1 MRNGFL
7 KGMLTGMAVTA
18 LLFLGVYCF
27 TGFAGRHILLS
38 GSSGI
43 DKSDGQSVN
52 LKDIVTSDEF
62 VNKCNILNS
71 YIDAYYLNKS
81 DIDAED
87 ISDGMYQGIIDSIG
101 DKYADYYNEE
111 EYTSFMEGAKGQYGG
126 IGTYVTQN
134 VKTGDIVIV
143 NPFEGAPADKAG
155 IKSGDIL
162 TEIDG
167 NSVIGLELDD
177 IVAMM
182 KGESGTSVTIG
193 IQRDGNNLTVE
204 VVREI
209 VDVPTVRFEVLE
221 DSNIGYIYISSFD
234 EVTGKQFRKAVDEL
248 EAKNV
253 DGLIIDLRNNGGG
266 LIDAVVDTLDRI
278 LPEGLIM
285 YTENNKGRDE
295 EYFSSAEESYDKPYT
310 VLINEYSASASEV
323 FAGAVQDYG
332 FGTIVGVTS
341 YGKGVVQSI
350 FSIKGVSDG
359 SAIKLTTAKYFT
371 PNGRNIDGIGITP
384 DVEVEYDEK
393 SIAEDDKSGID
404 NQMQKAIDIIKGQ

>member
-1 MRNGFL
+1 MRNGFF
-7 KGMLTGMAVTA
+7 KGMITGIIVSA
-18 LLFLGVYCF
+18 LVCLGVF
-27 TGFAGRHILLS
+27 FLTDFVDHNILMSGRGNI
-38 GSSGI
+38 GEI
-43 DKSDGQSVN
+43 DGQYVS

-62 VNKCNILNS
+62 IGKCDVLNS
-71 YIDAYYLNKS
+71 YIDAYYLNKN
-81 DIDAED
+81 DINAKD

-111 EYTSFMEGAKGQYGG
+111 EYTSFMESAKGQYGG

-167 NSVIGLELDD
+167 KSVIGLELDD

-182 KGESGTSVTIG
+182 KGEAGTSVTIG

-209 VDVPTVRFEVLE
+209 VDVPTVSFEVLE
-221 DSNIGYIYISSFD
+221 DSNVGYIYISSFD
-234 EVTGKQFRKAVDEL
+234 EVTGKQFRNAVDEL
-248 EAKNV
+248 VAKNV

-295 EYFSSAEESYDKPYT
+295 EYFSSAEESYDKPYA
-310 VLINEYSASASEV
+310 VLINEYSA
-323 FAGAVQDYG
+323 
-332 FGTIVGVTS
+332 
-341 YGKGVVQSI
+341 
-350 FSIKGVSDG
+350 
-359 SAIKLTTAKYFT
+359 
-371 PNGRNIDGIGITP
+371 
-384 DVEVEYDEK
+384 
-393 SIAEDDKSGID
+393 
-404 NQMQKAIDIIKGQ
+404 